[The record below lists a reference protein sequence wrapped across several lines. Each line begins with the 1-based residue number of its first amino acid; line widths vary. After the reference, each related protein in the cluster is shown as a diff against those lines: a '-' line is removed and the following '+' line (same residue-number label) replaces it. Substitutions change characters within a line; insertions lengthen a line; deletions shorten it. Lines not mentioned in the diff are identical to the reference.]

1 MHLVQPFV
9 IRLLLTLQ
17 EIQETLLPPSVRIYR
32 KKKVKTSQQLGMN
45 GGVLQSN
52 EIDKA
57 ISSEHVDIGDS
68 QRIDNGRVKKST
80 KSALEIKNASRSSSP
95 YPNV

>member
-9 IRLLLTLQ
+9 IRLLLILQ
-17 EIQETLLPPSVRIYR
+17 EIQEMLLPPSVRIYC
-32 KKKVKTSQQLGMN
+32 KKVKTSQQLGMN
-45 GGVLQSN
+45 GGVLWRN

-57 ISSEHVDIGDS
+57 ISSAHVDIGDS
-68 QRIDNGRVKKST
+68 QRIDNGRVTKST
-80 KSALEIKNASRSSSP
+80 KSALEIKNAARSSSP